1 MSEQRGTEVRTG
13 PAGEGSADPFARAGL
28 TLSAAER
35 ARLAEPIRLLEAM
48 RARLRAAAA
57 TEEPATLFPPPKPW
71 A

>member
-1 MSEQRGTEVRTG
+1 MSADQANEARIG
-13 PAGEGSADPFARAGL
+13 PAGGGSEDPFARAGL
-28 TLSAAER
+28 ALSAAER

-57 TEEPATLFPPPKPW
+57 TEEPATLFPPPRPW